1 MKKQRDTMTLEQY
14 RATETHDSLMNKIIN
29 MAKSMG
35 YDKIYHTWRSYHS
48 PKGFFDIVIGR
59 SRDGRLLFIE
69 VKKEGDELTPDQ
81 QKWFEFLTL
90 VASLNE
96 TVEVYV
102 WYPHDWDEIAKILQ
116 EVKSESA

>member
-1 MKKQRDTMTLEQY
+1 MTLEQY